1 MAAIKLFNCELV
13 DFTANLGFGGQ
24 DSSVTLKLVECGG
37 ASYNGSLGCVYTIN
51 IGGFDFTGVIVDHVY
66 EKSSSG
72 LTWTVNVSDGR
83 TALSNVSV
91 IMNDY
96 YCEIDTP
103 NLINVL
109 SILESSV
116 CSFSCTDFMNSG
128 KDSDGILMLFVLQ
141 AINNQDCLL
150 PICGVTLSIDLSQ
163 IIAICP
169 AYLQINDTSSDVLQI
184 IDQACSE
191 AGYDFFITIQ
201 GSSFVAIPISKKVA
215 PPQGALSG
223 LLDTISAAS
232 CNGGA
237 TVDYRIGEEVSH
249 EASKKFVLGENIH
262 YLMVVSKDGDCKN
275 KPGGGGFGGGKVV
288 LGDNPIIGTKP
299 SSPSYGGSSGES

>member
-13 DFTANLGFGGQ
+13 DMSANLGFGGQ
-24 DSSVTLKLVECGG
+24 ESSVSLKLVECGG
-37 ASYNGSLGCVYTIN
+37 GGYNGSLGCVYTIN
-51 IGGFDFTGVIVDHVY
+51 IGGFAFTGVLADHVY

-72 LTWTVNVSDGR
+72 LTWTVRLTDGR
-83 TALSNVSV
+83 QALSNVSV

-96 YCEIDTP
+96 YCDIDTP

-116 CSFSCTDFMNSG
+116 CSFSCADFMNSG

-141 AINNQDCLL
+141 AINGQECLL
-150 PICGVTLSIDLSQ
+150 PVCGETLYIDLSQ

-184 IDQACSE
+184 IDQACQE
-191 AGYDFFITIQ
+191 AGYDFFIEIQ
-201 GSSFVAIPISKKVA
+201 GTNFVAIPISKKVA
-215 PPQGALSG
+215 PPPGALSG

-237 TVDYRIGEEVSH
+237 TVDYRIGEETSY
-249 EASKKFVLGENIH
+249 EPSKKFVIGENIH
-262 YLMVVSKDGDCKN
+262 YMVIVSKEGGCTN
-275 KPGGGGFGGGKVV
+275 QPGGGNFGGNVV
-288 LGDNPIIGTKP
+288 VDDNQVIGSKP
-299 SSPSYGGSSGES
+299 SDPTYDGSPGES

>member
-1 MAAIKLFNCELV
+1 MAAIKLFNCEMI
-13 DFTANLGFGGQ
+13 DMTANLGFGGQ
-24 DSSVTLKLVECGG
+24 ESSITLKLVECGG

-51 IGGFDFTGVIVDHVY
+51 IGGFDFTGVIADHVY

-72 LTWTVNVSDGR
+72 LTWTVRLTDGR
-83 TALSNVSV
+83 AALSNVSV

-116 CSFSCTDFMNSG
+116 CSFSCADFMNSG

-141 AINNQDCLL
+141 AINGQSCLL
-150 PICGVTLSIDLSQ
+150 PVCGETLSIDLSQ

-191 AGYDFFITIQ
+191 AGHDFFIEIQ

-215 PPQGALSG
+215 PPPGALSG
-223 LLDTISAAS
+223 LLDTISAAT

-237 TVDYRIGEEVSH
+237 TVDYRIGEEASY
-249 EASKKFVLGENIH
+249 EPSKKFVLGENIH
-262 YLMVVSKDGDCKN
+262 YMMVVSKDGDCTN
-275 KPGGGGFGGGKVV
+275 KPGGGGIGGVV
-288 LGDNPIIGTKP
+288 VIDNNPVIGNKP
-299 SSPSYGGSSGES
+299 SDPSYDGSPGES

>member
-13 DFTANLGFGGQ
+13 DMSANLGFGGQ
-24 DSSVTLKLVECGG
+24 ESSITLKLVECGG
-37 ASYNGSLGCVYTIN
+37 GGYSGSLGCVYSVN
-51 IGGFDFTGVIVDHVY
+51 IGGFSFTGVLADHVY

-72 LTWTVNVSDGR
+72 LTWTVRLTDGR
-83 TALSNVSV
+83 QALTNVSV

-141 AINNQDCLL
+141 AINGQECLL
-150 PICGVTLSIDLSQ
+150 PVCGEILNIDLTQ

-191 AGYDFFITIQ
+191 AGYDFFIEIQ
-201 GSSFVAIPISKKVA
+201 GSAFVAVPISKKVA
-215 PPQGALSG
+215 PPPGALSG

-237 TVDYRIGEEVSH
+237 TVDYRIGEEASY
-249 EASKKFVLGENIH
+249 EPSKKFVLGENIH
-262 YLMVVSKDGDCKN
+262 YMMVVSKTGACTN
-275 KPGGGGFGGGKVV
+275 KPGGGGIGGNVV
-288 LGDNPIIGTKP
+288 IDQNPIIGNQP
-299 SSPSYGGSSGES
+299 SDPSYGSSGES